1 MINGQRRNSMS
12 KGNNHNPYFAS
23 AMRDHRKGN
32 PILNKE
38 KGETRDSNVESH
50 PDREAAR
57 EAVTSAK
64 SSMKSMNRIKAG
76 S

>member
-1 MINGQRRNSMS
+1 MS

-23 AMRDHRKGN
+23 AMRNHRKNN
-32 PILNKE
+32 PILNNKAEKKE
-38 KGETRDSNVESH
+38 ERDTNIESH
-50 PDREAAR
+50 PDRNTAR

-76 S
+76 N

>member
-1 MINGQRRNSMS
+1 MS

-23 AMRDHRKGN
+23 AMRNHRKNN
-32 PILNKE
+32 PILNSKTEKKE
-38 KGETRDSNVESH
+38 ERDTNVESH
-50 PDREAAR
+50 PDRNTAR